1 MPTPGR
7 KINLCLSLSLS
18 LFDCALL
25 LRFHD
30 KCSSVSGF
38 IKVMKE
44 SIVCCQDR
52 NGGLVKHRS
61 LLLQSHLL
69 KVQFTAVKVSWP
81 WRTLAKGKSGN
92 KEKETPY
99 PFICPYS

>member
-7 KINLCLSLSLS
+7 KINLSLSLS

-44 SIVCCQDR
+44 SIVVRIEMVD
-52 NGGLVKHRS
+52 
-61 LLLQSHLL
+61 
-69 KVQFTAVKVSWP
+69 
-81 WRTLAKGKSGN
+81 
-92 KEKETPY
+92 
-99 PFICPYS
+99 